1 MERIHRIEY
10 MEQVLNR
17 AEESLK
23 LLDKAMESYENIRQ
37 QLRELIEYYESPQ
50 WMEDFQAD
58 EQGLLPQ
65 DLKRGVLSEDAV
77 YNLLTE
83 RLQILRVWQKW
94 IEEDMPC

>member
-1 MERIHRIEY
+1 VERIHRIEY

-23 LLDKAMESYENIRQ
+23 LLDKAMESYENIRK
-37 QLRELIEYYESPQ
+37 QLQELIEYYESPQ

-83 RLQILRVWQKW
+83 RLQILHVWQKW
-94 IEEDMPC
+94 IEEDLPC